1 LDLETTQN
9 PSDPQYK
16 NAPPVTLTDAFVKRV
31 LSIRLLDVIRWLGY
45 FLLVVIFL
53 TPFIWTIL
61 ASFRQESE
69 ILANL
74 FPLSISTFWPRPGE
88 WTLDHYKTIM
98 GLNEI
103 GASESL
109 QFQRSL
115 WNSFAVSSAVVIS
128 SLIFNTM
135 AAFFFSRLP
144 FPKKNVLLLY
154 VIATLFVPIQVTLVP
169 LFIVVKELGFANTYW
184 AMILPWFASPFVIFA
199 LIQFFKEI
207 PHALDEAA
215 IIDGANYIQ
224 ILRHVIMPLSVP
236 GLITMALLEFQ
247 FVWNLFL
254 WPLIAVSDK
263 NIQVIQVTLALT
275 QTQRTT
281 YWGRRFAG
289 AALASVPVI
298 ILFMML
304 QKYYTEGIAQTGVKG

>member
-1 LDLETTQN
+1 MATTQGSRN
-9 PSDPQYK
+9 SQLK
-16 NAPPVTLTDAFVKRV
+16 TTPPVNLTAAFTKRV
-31 LSIRLLDVIRWLGY
+31 LSTRPLDVIRWVGY

-53 TPFIWTIL
+53 TPFVWTVL

-74 FPLSISTFWPRPGE
+74 FPLSIDTFWPRPGE
-88 WTLDHYKTIM
+88 WTLEHYQTIM
-98 GLNEI
+98 GLNAV
-103 GASESL
+103 GARESL
-109 QFQRSL
+109 RFDKSL
-115 WNSFAVSSAVVIS
+115 WNSFVVSAAVVTS

-144 FPKKNVLLLY
+144 FPKKNALLLY

-169 LFIVVKELGFANTYW
+169 LFIVVKQLGFANTYW

-207 PHALDEAA
+207 PHELDEAA
-215 IIDGANYIQ
+215 IIDGANYVQ

-281 YWGRRFAG
+281 YWGRRFSG

-298 ILFMML
+298 ILFVLL
-304 QKYYTEGIAQTGVKG
+304 QKYYTEGVAQTGIKG

>member
-1 LDLETTQN
+1 MATTQ
-9 PSDPQYK
+9 DPPNTQFETV
-16 NAPPVTLTDAFVKRV
+16 PPVNLRSAFTRRV
-31 LSIRLLDVIRWLGY
+31 LSTRPLDIIRWIGY

-69 ILANL
+69 ILASL
-74 FPLSISTFWPRPGE
+74 FPLTINTFIPRPGE
-88 WTLDHYKTIM
+88 WTLEHYETIF
-98 GLNEI
+98 GLNEVGI
-103 GASESL
+103 RESL
-109 QFQRSL
+109 EFQRSL
-115 WNSFAVSSAVVIS
+115 LNSFIVSAAVVVS
-128 SLIFNTM
+128 SLIFNTL

-144 FPKKNVLLLY
+144 FPGKNALLLY
-154 VIATLFVPIQVTLVP
+154 VLATLFVPIQVTLVP
-169 LFIVVKELGFANTYW
+169 LFIVVRQLGFGNTYW

-207 PHALDEAA
+207 PYELDEAA
-215 IIDGANYIQ
+215 IIDGASYIQ

-236 GLITMALLEFQ
+236 GLITMSLLEFQ
-247 FVWNLFL
+247 FIWNLFL

-281 YWGRRFAG
+281 FWGRRFAG

-298 ILFMML
+298 ILFMLL

>member
-1 LDLETTQN
+1 MATTQGSPDTQLN
-9 PSDPQYK
+9 TTPAV
-16 NAPPVTLTDAFVKRV
+16 NLTSAFTRRV
-31 LSIRLLDVIRWLGY
+31 LATRPLDIIRWVGY

-53 TPFIWTIL
+53 TPFIWTVL
-61 ASFRQESE
+61 ASVRQESE

-74 FPLSISTFWPRPGE
+74 FPFSINTFVPRSGE

-98 GLNEI
+98 SLNEE
-103 GASESL
+103 GAREGL
-109 QFQRSL
+109 RFDRSL
-115 WNSFAVSSAVVIS
+115 LNSFIVSASVVIS
-128 SLIFNTM
+128 SLIFNTL

-144 FPKKNVLLLY
+144 FPKKNILLLY

-169 LFIVVKELGFANTYW
+169 LFIVVRQLGFANTYW

-207 PHALDEAA
+207 PHELDEAA
-215 IIDGANYIQ
+215 IIDGASYIQ

-236 GLITMALLEFQ
+236 GLVTMSLLEFQ
-247 FVWNLFL
+247 FIWNLFL

-275 QTQRTT
+275 QSQRQSF
-281 YWGRRFAG
+281 WGRRFAG

-298 ILFMML
+298 ILFMVL

>member
-1 LDLETTQN
+1 METTQKL
-9 PSDPQYK
+9 PEQQTKAARPI
-16 NAPPVTLTDAFVKRV
+16 TLTYAFMKRV
-31 LSIRLLDVIRWLGY
+31 RSIGPWDVVRWIVY

-53 TPFIWTIL
+53 TPFIWTIF

-74 FPLSISTFWPRPGE
+74 FPLSFNTFIPRPGE

-98 GLNEI
+98 SLNEE
-103 GASESL
+103 GARESL
-109 QFQRSL
+109 RFDRSL
-115 WNSFAVSSAVVIS
+115 MNSFIVSASVVIF
-128 SLIFNTM
+128 SLIFNTL

-144 FPKKNVLLLY
+144 FPRKNVLLLY

-169 LFIVVKELGFANTYW
+169 LFIVVRQLGFANTYW

-207 PHALDEAA
+207 PYELDEAA
-215 IIDGANYIQ
+215 IIDGANYVQ

-236 GLITMALLEFQ
+236 GLITMSLLEFQ
-247 FVWNLFL
+247 FIWNLFL

-281 YWGRRFAG
+281 FWGRRFAG
-289 AALASVPVI
+289 AAMASVPVI
-298 ILFMML
+298 ILFMLL
-304 QKYYTEGIAQTGVKG
+304 QRYYTEGIAQTGVKG

>member
-1 LDLETTQN
+1 MTTPN
-9 PSDPQYK
+9 TSLNK
-16 NAPPVTLTDAFVKRV
+16 NRPVTLTDALARRFF
-31 LSIRLLDVIRWLGY
+31 SIRPLDFVRWIGY

-53 TPFIWTIL
+53 TPFIWTVL

-74 FPLSISTFWPRPGE
+74 FPLSINTFLPRPGE
-88 WTLDHYKTIM
+88 WTLEHYETVM
-98 GLNEI
+98 GLNEV
-103 GASESL
+103 GAREGL
-109 QFQRSL
+109 RFQRSL
-115 WNSFAVSSAVVIS
+115 LNSFIVSAAVVLF
-128 SLIFNTM
+128 SLVFNTL

-144 FPKKNVLLLY
+144 FPKKNVLLIY

-169 LFIVVKELGFANTYW
+169 LFIVVRQLGIGNTYW

-207 PHALDEAA
+207 PKELDEAA
-215 IIDGANYIQ
+215 IIDGASYTQ

-236 GLITMALLEFQ
+236 GLITMSLLEFQ
-247 FVWNLFL
+247 FIWNLFL

-281 YWGRRFAG
+281 FWGRRFAG
-289 AALASVPVI
+289 AAMASVPVI
-298 ILFMML
+298 ILFVLL

>member
-1 LDLETTQN
+1 MTTPN
-9 PSDPQYK
+9 TPY
-16 NAPPVTLTDAFVKRV
+16 NNNRPVTLTDALTRRV
-31 LSIRLLDVIRWLGY
+31 LSIRPLDIVRWIGY

-53 TPFIWTIL
+53 TPFIWTVL
-61 ASFRQESE
+61 ASVRQESE

-74 FPLSISTFWPRPGE
+74 FPLSIDTFLPRPGE
-88 WTLDHYKTIM
+88 WTLEHYETIM
-98 GLNEI
+98 GLNEV
-103 GASESL
+103 GSREGL

-115 WNSFAVSSAVVIS
+115 LNSFIVSAAVVVF
-128 SLIFNTM
+128 SLIFNTL

-144 FPKKNVLLLY
+144 FPKKNVLLIY

-169 LFIVVKELGFANTYW
+169 LFIVVRQLGIANTYW

-207 PHALDEAA
+207 PHELDEAA
-215 IIDGANYIQ
+215 IIDGASYVQ

-236 GLITMALLEFQ
+236 GLITMSLLEFQ
-247 FVWNLFL
+247 FIWNLFL

-281 YWGRRFAG
+281 FWGRRFAG
-289 AALASVPVI
+289 AAMASVPVI
-298 ILFMML
+298 ILFVLL

>member
-1 LDLETTQN
+1 MATTQGT
-9 PSDPQYK
+9 PDTKFKS
-16 NAPPVTLTDAFVKRV
+16 APPITLTSALTRRV
-31 LSIRLLDVIRWLGY
+31 RSIGPLDIIRWIGY

-53 TPFIWTIL
+53 TPFIWTVL
-61 ASFRQESE
+61 ASVRQESE

-74 FPLSISTFWPRPGE
+74 FPLSLDTFVPRPGE
-88 WTLDHYKTIM
+88 WTLDHYRTIM
-98 GLNEI
+98 SLNEE
-103 GASESL
+103 GARESL
-109 QFQRSL
+109 RFDRSL
-115 WNSFAVSSAVVIS
+115 LNSFIVSAAVVVS
-128 SLIFNTM
+128 SLIFNTL

-144 FPKKNVLLLY
+144 FPKKNALLLY

-169 LFIVVKELGFANTYW
+169 LFIVVRQLGFANTYW

-207 PHALDEAA
+207 PIDLDEAA
-215 IIDGANYIQ
+215 IVDGASYVQ

-236 GLITMALLEFQ
+236 GLVTMSLLEFQ
-247 FVWNLFL
+247 FIWNLFL

-281 YWGRRFAG
+281 FWGRRFAG
-289 AALASVPVI
+289 AAMASVPVI
-298 ILFMML
+298 ILFMVL

>member
-1 LDLETTQN
+1 METTQN
-9 PSDPQYK
+9 PPDPQF
-16 NAPPVTLTDAFVKRV
+16 NTAPPVTLTDAFIKRV
-31 LSIRLLDVIRWLGY
+31 LSIRLLDVIRWIGY

-74 FPLSISTFWPRPGE
+74 FPLSISTFLPRPGE

-144 FPKKNVLLLY
+144 FPKKNALLLY

-207 PHALDEAA
+207 PRELDEAA

-224 ILRHVIMPLSVP
+224 ILRHVIMPLSIP

>member
-1 LDLETTQN
+1 MATTQSSSN
-9 PSDPQYK
+9 KKQSSASPL
-16 NAPPVTLTDAFVKRV
+16 TLTSAMMQ
-31 LSIRLLDVIRWLGY
+31 SIRAIGILDIIRWIGY
-45 FLLVVIFL
+45 FLLIVIFL
-53 TPFIWTIL
+53 TPFIWTVL
-61 ASFRQESE
+61 ASFRQESQ

-74 FPLSISTFWPRPGE
+74 FPLSIHTFLPRAGE
-88 WTLDHYKTIM
+88 WTLEHYQTVM
-98 GLNEI
+98 GLNEV
-103 GASESL
+103 GARESL
-109 QFQRSL
+109 RFDKNL
-115 WNSFAVSSAVVIS
+115 LNSFIVSASVVIS
-128 SLIFNTM
+128 SLIFNTL

-154 VIATLFVPIQVTLVP
+154 VIATLFVPVQVTLVP
-169 LFIVVKELGFANTYW
+169 LFIVVKQLGFANTYW

-207 PHALDEAA
+207 PRDLDEAA
-215 IIDGANYIQ
+215 IIDGASYVQ
-224 ILRHVIMPLSVP
+224 VLRHVIMPLSIP
-236 GLITMALLEFQ
+236 GLITMSLLEFQ
-247 FVWNLFL
+247 FIWNLFL

-298 ILFMML
+298 ILFVLL
-304 QKYYTEGIAQTGVKG
+304 QKYYTEGVAQTGVKG

>member
-1 LDLETTQN
+1 MATTQSSQKSQLN
-9 PSDPQYK
+9 TV
-16 NAPPVTLTDAFVKRV
+16 PPVTLTAALTKRV
-31 LSIRLLDVIRWLGY
+31 LSIRPLDILRWIGY

-53 TPFIWTIL
+53 TPFIWTVL

-74 FPLSISTFWPRPGE
+74 FPLSIHTFLPRPGE
-88 WTLDHYKTIM
+88 WTLDHYKTVM
-98 GLNEI
+98 SLNEE
-103 GASESL
+103 GRTADL
-109 QFQRSL
+109 RFDRSL
-115 WNSFAVSSAVVIS
+115 YNSFIVSAGVVAS
-128 SLIFNTM
+128 SLVFNTM

-144 FPKKNVLLLY
+144 FPKKNVILLY

-169 LFIVVKELGFANTYW
+169 LFIVVKQLGFANTYW

-199 LIQFFKEI
+199 LIQFFREI
-207 PHALDEAA
+207 PHELDEAA
-215 IIDGANYIQ
+215 IIDGANYVQ

-236 GLITMALLEFQ
+236 GLITMALLEFH
-247 FVWNLFL
+247 FIWNLFL

-289 AALASVPVI
+289 ASLASVPVI
-298 ILFMML
+298 ILFVLL
-304 QKYYTEGIAQTGVKG
+304 QKYYTEGVAQTGVKG

>member
-1 LDLETTQN
+1 MATTQGSQKTQSEA
-9 PSDPQYK
+9 P
-16 NAPPVTLTDAFVKRV
+16 PPVTLTDAFTKRL
-31 LSIRLLDVIRWLGY
+31 LSIRPLDIIRWLVY

-74 FPLSISTFWPRPGE
+74 FPLSINTFLPKPGE

-98 GLNEI
+98 SLNEE
-103 GASESL
+103 GARESL
-109 QFQRSL
+109 RFDRSL
-115 WNSFAVSSAVVIS
+115 LNSFIVSGGVVLS
-128 SLIFNTM
+128 SLIFNTL

-154 VIATLFVPIQVTLVP
+154 VLATLFVPIQVTLVP
-169 LFIVVKELGFANTYW
+169 LFIVVKQLGFGNTYW

-207 PHALDEAA
+207 PIDLDEAA
-215 IIDGANYIQ
+215 IVDGANYVQ

-281 YWGRRFAG
+281 FWGRRFAG
-289 AALASVPVI
+289 ATMASLPVI
-298 ILFMML
+298 ILFMLL
-304 QKYYTEGIAQTGVKG
+304 QRYYTEGVAQTGVKG

>member
-1 LDLETTQN
+1 MATTQGSPN
-9 PSDPQYK
+9 TQFET
-16 NAPPVTLTDAFVKRV
+16 APPVNLTSAFTKKA
-31 LSIRLLDVIRWLGY
+31 LSIRLLDIIRWIGY

-53 TPFIWTIL
+53 TPFIWTVL
-61 ASFRQESE
+61 ASVRQESE

-74 FPLSISTFWPRPGE
+74 FPFSINTFVPRSGE

-98 GLNEI
+98 SLNEE
-103 GASESL
+103 GAREGLRFDKSL
-109 QFQRSL
+109 L
-115 WNSFAVSSAVVIS
+115 NSFIVSASVVIS

-169 LFIVVKELGFANTYW
+169 LFIVVRQLGFANTYW

-207 PHALDEAA
+207 PHELDEAA
-215 IIDGANYIQ
+215 IIDGASYVQ

-236 GLITMALLEFQ
+236 GLVTMSLLEFQ
-247 FVWNLFL
+247 FIWNLFL

-275 QTQRTT
+275 QSQRQSF
-281 YWGRRFAG
+281 WGRRFAG
-289 AALASVPVI
+289 AAMASVPVI
-298 ILFMML
+298 ILFMVL

>member
-1 LDLETTQN
+1 MRN
-9 PSDPQYK
+9 
-16 NAPPVTLTDAFVKRV
+16 
-31 LSIRLLDVIRWLGY
+31 
-45 FLLVVIFL
+45 
-53 TPFIWTIL
+53 
-61 ASFRQESE
+61 
-69 ILANL
+69 
-74 FPLSISTFWPRPGE
+74 
-88 WTLDHYKTIM
+88 
-98 GLNEI
+98 
-103 GASESL
+103 SL

-115 WNSFAVSSAVVIS
+115 LNSFIVSAAVVVS

-144 FPKKNVLLLY
+144 FPGKNALLLY

-169 LFIVVKELGFANTYW
+169 LFIVVRQLGFGNTYW

-207 PHALDEAA
+207 PYELDEAA
-215 IIDGANYIQ
+215 IIDGASYVQ

-236 GLITMALLEFQ
+236 GLITMSLLEFQ
-247 FVWNLFL
+247 FIWNLFL

-281 YWGRRFAG
+281 FWGRRFAG

-298 ILFMML
+298 ILFMLL
-304 QKYYTEGIAQTGVKG
+304 QRYYTEGIAQTGVKG

>member
-1 LDLETTQN
+1 MATTQGSQDRQFN
-9 PSDPQYK
+9 S
-16 NAPPVTLTDAFVKRV
+16 APPVTLTAAFVKKI
-31 LSIRLLDVIRWLGY
+31 LSIGLVDILRWIGY

-53 TPFIWTIL
+53 TPFIWTL
-61 ASFRQESE
+61 MASFRQESE

-74 FPLSISTFWPRPGE
+74 FPLSIHTFIPRAGE
-88 WTLDHYKTIM
+88 WTLDHYKTVM
-98 GLNEI
+98 SLNEE
-103 GASESL
+103 GRVAGL
-109 QFQRSL
+109 RFDRSL
-115 WNSFAVSSAVVIS
+115 LNSFIVSAGVVVS
-128 SLIFNTM
+128 SLIFNTL

-154 VIATLFVPIQVTLVP
+154 VLATLFVPIQVTLVP
-169 LFIVVKELGFANTYW
+169 LFIVVKQLGFANTYW

-199 LIQFFKEI
+199 LIQFFREI
-207 PHALDEAA
+207 PKDLDEAA
-215 IIDGANYIQ
+215 IVDGASYVQ

-236 GLITMALLEFQ
+236 GLITMSLLEFQ
-247 FVWNLFL
+247 FIWNLFL

-289 AALASVPVI
+289 ASMASIPVI
-298 ILFMML
+298 ILFVLL
-304 QKYYTEGIAQTGVKG
+304 QRYYTEGVAQTGVKG

>member
-1 LDLETTQN
+1 MATTQGS
-9 PSDPQYK
+9 PDTQFETV
-16 NAPPVTLTDAFVKRV
+16 APVTLTSALTKHV
-31 LSIRLLDVIRWLGY
+31 LSIRLLDIIRWIGY

-53 TPFIWTIL
+53 TPFIWTVL

-74 FPLSISTFWPRPGE
+74 FPLSIDTFWPRPGE
-88 WTLDHYKTIM
+88 WTLEHYQTVM
-98 GLNEI
+98 GLNEV
-103 GASESL
+103 GAREGLRFDLSL
-109 QFQRSL
+109 L
-115 WNSFAVSSAVVIS
+115 NSFIVSAGVVIS
-128 SLIFNTM
+128 SLIFNTL

-144 FPKKNVLLLY
+144 FPKKNALLLY

-169 LFIVVKELGFANTYW
+169 LFIVVRQLGFANTYW

-207 PHALDEAA
+207 PIDLDEAA
-215 IIDGANYIQ
+215 IVDGASYVQ

-236 GLITMALLEFQ
+236 GLVTMSLLEFQ
-247 FVWNLFL
+247 FIWNLFL

-281 YWGRRFAG
+281 FWGRRFAG
-289 AALASVPVI
+289 AAMASVPVI
-298 ILFMML
+298 ILFMVL
-304 QKYYTEGIAQTGVKG
+304 QKYYTEGVAQTGVKG

>member
-1 LDLETTQN
+1 METMQN
-9 PSDPQYK
+9 PPKTQTK
-16 NAPPVTLTDAFVKRV
+16 TVPPVNLTTALVKKA
-31 LSIRLLDVIRWLGY
+31 LSFGILDVIRWVGY
-45 FLLVVIFL
+45 LLLVIIFL
-53 TPFIWTIL
+53 TPFVWTVL

-74 FPLSISTFWPRPGE
+74 FPLSIHTFLPRSGE
-88 WTLDHYKTIM
+88 WTLEHYQTVM
-98 GLNEI
+98 GLNEA
-103 GASESL
+103 GARESL
-109 QFQRSL
+109 RFDKNL
-115 WNSFAVSSAVVIS
+115 LNSFIVSASVVIS
-128 SLIFNTM
+128 SLIFNTL

-169 LFIVVKELGFANTYW
+169 LFIVVKQLGFGNTYW

-207 PHALDEAA
+207 PRELDEAA
-215 IIDGANYIQ
+215 IIDGASYVQ
-224 ILRHVIMPLSVP
+224 ILRHVIMPLSIP
-236 GLITMALLEFQ
+236 GLITMSLLEFQ
-247 FVWNLFL
+247 FIWNLFL

-298 ILFMML
+298 ILFMLL
-304 QKYYTEGIAQTGVKG
+304 QKYYTEGVAQTGVKG

>member
-1 LDLETTQN
+1 MENTQDSPN
-9 PSDPQYK
+9 IRRNQVK
-16 NAPPVTLTDAFVKRV
+16 PVTLRAALTKKV
-31 LSIRLLDVIRWLGY
+31 LSIRPLDIVRWIAY
-45 FLLVVIFL
+45 FFLVVIFL

-74 FPLSISTFWPRPGE
+74 FPLSIHTFWPRPDE

-98 GLNEI
+98 SLNEE
-103 GASESL
+103 GARESL
-109 QFQRSL
+109 RFDRSL
-115 WNSFAVSSAVVIS
+115 LNSFIVSAGVVIS
-128 SLIFNTM
+128 SLIFNTL

-144 FPKKNVLLLY
+144 FPRKNVLLIY
-154 VIATLFVPIQVTLVP
+154 VIATLFVPVQVTLVP
-169 LFIVVKELGFANTYW
+169 LFIVVRQMGFANTYW

-207 PHALDEAA
+207 PYELDEAA
-215 IIDGANYIQ
+215 IIDGANYVQ

-236 GLITMALLEFQ
+236 GLITMSLLEFQ
-247 FVWNLFL
+247 FIWNLFL
-254 WPLIAVSDK
+254 WPLIAVSNK

-281 YWGRRFAG
+281 FWGRRFAG
-289 AALASVPVI
+289 ASLASVPVI
-298 ILFMML
+298 ILFMLL
-304 QKYYTEGIAQTGVKG
+304 QRYYTEGIAQTGVKG

>member
-1 LDLETTQN
+1 MATTQ
-9 PSDPQYK
+9 STRESQYEA
-16 NAPPVTLTDAFVKRV
+16 APPVTLTAAFAKKFF
-31 LSIRLLDVIRWLGY
+31 SIRLWDIIRWLGY
-45 FLLVVIFL
+45 LFLVIVFL
-53 TPFIWTIL
+53 TPFIWTVL

-74 FPLSISTFWPRPGE
+74 FPLTINTFLPRSGE
-88 WTLDHYKTIM
+88 WTLEHYQTVM
-98 GLNEI
+98 GLNEV
-103 GASESL
+103 GAREGL

-115 WNSFAVSSAVVIS
+115 WNSFVVSAAVVVA
-128 SLIFNTM
+128 SLIFNTL

-144 FPKKNVLLLY
+144 FPKKNVILLY

-169 LFIVVKELGFANTYW
+169 LFIVVKQLGFGNTYW

-199 LIQFFKEI
+199 LIQFFREI
-207 PHALDEAA
+207 PIDLDEAA
-215 IIDGANYIQ
+215 IVDGANYVQ
-224 ILRHVIMPLSVP
+224 ILRHVIMPLSIP
-236 GLITMALLEFQ
+236 GLITMSLLEFQ
-247 FVWNLFL
+247 FIWNLFL

-289 AALASVPVI
+289 AAMASVPVI
-298 ILFMML
+298 ILFVML
-304 QKYYTEGIAQTGVKG
+304 QKYYTEGVAQTGVKG

>member
-1 LDLETTQN
+1 MESTQN
-9 PSDPQYK
+9 LPDPQTETVR
-16 NAPPVTLTDAFVKRV
+16 PVTLSGAFVKKFF
-31 LSIRLLDVIRWLGY
+31 SFGPLDILRWIVY

-53 TPFIWTIL
+53 TPFMWTIL

-74 FPLSISTFWPRPGE
+74 FPLSLHTFWPRPGE
-88 WTLDHYKTIM
+88 WTLEHYKTIM
-98 GLNEI
+98 SLNEV
-103 GASESL
+103 GARESL
-109 QFQRSL
+109 RFDRSL
-115 WNSFAVSSAVVIS
+115 LNSFIVSAGVVIS
-128 SLIFNTM
+128 SLIFNTL

-144 FPKKNVLLLY
+144 FPRKNVLLIY

-169 LFIVVKELGFANTYW
+169 LFIVVRQLGIANTYW

-207 PHALDEAA
+207 PLDLDEAA
-215 IIDGANYIQ
+215 IVDGANYFQ

-247 FVWNLFL
+247 FIWNLFL

-281 YWGRRFAG
+281 FWGRRFAG
-289 AALASVPVI
+289 ASLASVPVI
-298 ILFMML
+298 ILFVIL
-304 QKYYTEGIAQTGVKG
+304 QRYYTDGIATTGVKG

>member
-1 LDLETTQN
+1 MENTQDSPN
-9 PSDPQYK
+9 IRRNQVK
-16 NAPPVTLTDAFVKRV
+16 PVTLRAALTKKV
-31 LSIRLLDVIRWLGY
+31 LSIRPLDIVRWIAY
-45 FLLVVIFL
+45 FFLVVIFL

-74 FPLSISTFWPRPGE
+74 FPLSINTFWPRPDE

-98 GLNEI
+98 SLNEE
-103 GASESL
+103 GARESL
-109 QFQRSL
+109 RFDRSL
-115 WNSFAVSSAVVIS
+115 LNSFIVSAGVVIS
-128 SLIFNTM
+128 SLIFNTL

-144 FPKKNVLLLY
+144 FPRKNVLLIY
-154 VIATLFVPIQVTLVP
+154 VIATLFVPVQVTLVP
-169 LFIVVKELGFANTYW
+169 LFIVVRQMGFANTYW

-207 PHALDEAA
+207 PYELDEAA
-215 IIDGANYIQ
+215 IIDGANYVQ

-236 GLITMALLEFQ
+236 GLITMSLLEFQ
-247 FVWNLFL
+247 FIWNLFL
-254 WPLIAVSDK
+254 WPLIAVSNK

-281 YWGRRFAG
+281 FWGRRFAG
-289 AALASVPVI
+289 ASLASVPVI
-298 ILFMML
+298 ILFMLL
-304 QKYYTEGIAQTGVKG
+304 QRYYTEGIAQTGVKG

>member
-1 LDLETTQN
+1 MATTQGT
-9 PSDPQYK
+9 PDRQFET
-16 NAPPVTLTDAFVKRV
+16 APPVTLGSFFTKRARS
-31 LSIRLLDVIRWLGY
+31 LGPWDVIRWIAY

-53 TPFIWTIL
+53 TPFVWTIL

-74 FPLSISTFWPRPGE
+74 FPLSINTFLPKPGE
-88 WTLDHYKTIM
+88 WTLDHYKTIF
-98 GLNEI
+98 GLNEEGI
-103 GASESL
+103 RNGL

-115 WNSFAVSSAVVIS
+115 LNSFIVSASVVIS
-128 SLIFNTM
+128 SLVFNTL

-144 FPKKNVLLLY
+144 FPGKNVLLLY
-154 VIATLFVPIQVTLVP
+154 VLATLFVPIQVTLVP
-169 LFIVVKELGFANTYW
+169 LFIVVRQLGLGNTYW

-207 PHALDEAA
+207 PLELDEAA
-215 IIDGANYIQ
+215 IVDGANYVQ
-224 ILRHVIMPLSVP
+224 ILRHVIMPLSIP
-236 GLITMALLEFQ
+236 GLITMSLLEFQ

-263 NIQVIQVTLALT
+263 NIQVIQVTLSLT

-281 YWGRRFAG
+281 FWGRRFAG

-304 QKYYTEGIAQTGVKG
+304 QKYYVEGVAQTGVKG

>member
-1 LDLETTQN
+1 MESTQT
-9 PSDPQYK
+9 PPKSK
-16 NAPPVTLTDAFVKRV
+16 TKLGPPVTLSHAFIRRVKAFGP
-31 LSIRLLDVIRWLGY
+31 LDILRWLVY

-61 ASFRQESE
+61 ASVRQESE

-74 FPLSISTFWPRPGE
+74 FPLTINTFLPRPGE

-98 GLNEI
+98 SLNEE
-103 GASESL
+103 GARESL
-109 QFQRSL
+109 RFDRSL
-115 WNSFAVSSAVVIS
+115 LNSFIVSAGVVLS
-128 SLIFNTM
+128 SLIFNTL

-144 FPKKNVLLLY
+144 FPKKNMILIY

-169 LFIVVKELGFANTYW
+169 LFIVVRQLGIGNTYW

-207 PHALDEAA
+207 PLDLDEAA
-215 IIDGANYIQ
+215 IVDGASYIQ
-224 ILRHVIMPLSVP
+224 ILRHVIMPLSIP

-247 FVWNLFL
+247 FIWNLFL

-275 QTQRTT
+275 QTQDTT
-281 YWGRRFAG
+281 HWGRRFAG
-289 AALASVPVI
+289 ATMASLPVI
-298 ILFMML
+298 ILFMFL
-304 QKYYTEGIAQTGVKG
+304 QKYYTEGVAQTGVKG

>member
-1 LDLETTQN
+1 MATTQS
-9 PSDPQYK
+9 PPDTQFETD
-16 NAPPVTLTDAFVKRV
+16 PPVTLTAAFTKRI
-31 LSIRLLDVIRWLGY
+31 LSTRPLDVIRWLGY

-53 TPFIWTIL
+53 TPFIWTVL
-61 ASFRQESE
+61 ASVRQESE

-74 FPLSISTFWPRPGE
+74 FPFSINTFLPRSGE

-98 GLNEI
+98 SLNEE
-103 GASESL
+103 GLREDL
-109 QFQRSL
+109 RFDRSL
-115 WNSFAVSSAVVIS
+115 LNSFIVSGGVVVS
-128 SLIFNTM
+128 SLIFNTL

-169 LFIVVKELGFANTYW
+169 LFIVVRQLGFANTYW

-207 PHALDEAA
+207 PRELDEAA
-215 IIDGANYIQ
+215 IIDGANYVQ
-224 ILRHVIMPLSVP
+224 ILRHVIMPLAVP
-236 GLITMALLEFQ
+236 GLVTMALLEFQ
-247 FVWNLFL
+247 FIWNLFL

-275 QTQRTT
+275 QSQRQSF
-281 YWGRRFAG
+281 WGRRFAG
-289 AALASVPVI
+289 AAMASVPVI
-298 ILFMML
+298 ILFMVL

>member
-1 LDLETTQN
+1 LDTTQS
-9 PSDPQYK
+9 PPEPQIETVR
-16 NAPPVTLTDAFVKRV
+16 PVTLTGAFTKKV
-31 LSIRLLDVIRWLGY
+31 LSVRPLDVIRWIGY

-53 TPFIWTIL
+53 TPFVWTIL

-74 FPLSISTFWPRPGE
+74 FPLSLNTFWPRPGE
-88 WTLDHYKTIM
+88 WTLEHYRTIM
-98 GLNEI
+98 SLNEE
-103 GASESL
+103 GARESL
-109 QFQRSL
+109 RFDRSL
-115 WNSFAVSSAVVIS
+115 LNSFIVSTAVVVS
-128 SLIFNTM
+128 SLIFNTS
-135 AAFFFSRLP
+135 AAYFFSRLP
-144 FPKKNVLLLY
+144 FPRKNVLLVY

-169 LFIVVKELGFANTYW
+169 LFIVVRQLGIGNTYW

-207 PHALDEAA
+207 PIDLDEAA
-215 IIDGANYIQ
+215 IIDGANYFQ
-224 ILRHVIMPLSVP
+224 VLRHVIMPLSVP
-236 GLITMALLEFQ
+236 GLITMGLLEFQ

-263 NIQVIQVTLALT
+263 NIQVLQVTLALT

-281 YWGRRFAG
+281 FWGRRFAG
-289 AALASVPVI
+289 ATLASVPVI
-298 ILFMML
+298 ILFMFL